1 MPKLKSLEPI
11 QTQPFKVKVKKVKYF
26 EFENTNKF
34 APEKSWIANC
44 NCLIVKSGKESKNKS
59 YCNVQL
65 YLTEEEYTEK
75 GIEQNDIILLSDKVK
90 WEAKKGIN
98 YKTYNAE
105 KLQDSTAKNV
115 KFDEKGRAYTEDF
128 VYPFV
133 IKAKVGTW
141 KIHEKNDEYFI
152 ANIGNTKKVKLIF
165 DSKEELIEF
174 KYGKF
179 SIEQDEFEKLE
190 NDNHGE
196 ISFIGYAHKQKI
208 CSQQMFLDIEFDSEI
223 QKWIMEL
230 NLQK

>member
-1 MPKLKSLEPI
+1 MPKLKSLDPL
-11 QTQPFKVKVKKVKYF
+11 QTQPFKVKIKKVKYF
-26 EFENTNKF
+26 EFESTNKF

-75 GIEQNDIILLSDKVK
+75 EIEQNDIILLSDKVK
-90 WEAKKGIN
+90 WEVKKGIT
-98 YKTYNAE
+98 YKTYSSD
-105 KLQDSTAKNV
+105 KLQDSTAKNI

-133 IKAKVGTW
+133 IKAKVGAW

-152 ANIGNTKKVKLIF
+152 ANIGNTNKVKLIF
-165 DSKEELIEF
+165 DSKEELLEF

-179 SIEQDEFEKLE
+179 TIEQDEFEKLE
-190 NDNHGE
+190 NDNNKE
-196 ISFIGYAHKQKI
+196 ISFVGYAHKQRI
-208 CSQQMFLDIEFDSEI
+208 CSKQMFLNIEFDGEI